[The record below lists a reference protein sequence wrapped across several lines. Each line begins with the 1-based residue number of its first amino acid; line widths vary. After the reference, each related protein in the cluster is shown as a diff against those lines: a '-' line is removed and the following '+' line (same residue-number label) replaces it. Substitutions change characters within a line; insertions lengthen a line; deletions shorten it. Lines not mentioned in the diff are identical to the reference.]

1 MSTVRPARPT
11 PTIVAT
17 ADFLARGSKT
27 AISELNRWSIPAAMS
42 RAGPVPARPHSPF
55 QRPRLPSEQYNS
67 CDNLSAMRID
77 PCRIE
82 VMDDEM
88 ARILREK
95 SGAERLRIASG
106 LFASAR
112 RMLASHLAAEH
123 PDWDPEKVQAEV
135 ARRLAGGA
143 G

>member
-1 MSTVRPARPT
+1 MSTAWR
-11 PTIVAT
+11 
-17 ADFLARGSKT
+17 RGSLSCPLWANVKT
-27 AISELNRWSIPAAMS
+27 
-42 RAGPVPARPHSPF
+42 
-55 QRPRLPSEQYNS
+55 
-67 CDNLSAMRID
+67 MRID
-77 PCRIE
+77 PGRIE

-88 ARILREK
+88 ARILRHK

-123 PDWDPEKVQAEV
+123 PDWDPATVQAEV